1 MGARRGW
8 SVTGPGDAGV
18 TENPAVSP
26 SPRCEA
32 LMKRVLSWAEHRV
45 ECEMGQLVTVTG
57 VDSAGG

>member
-1 MGARRGW
+1 MGGQR
-8 SVTGPGDAGV
+8 PAGV

-32 LMKRVLSWAEHRV
+32 VMKRVLSWAEHRV
-45 ECEMGQLVTVTG
+45 ECEMGQLVTITG